1 MFPSLFNPKQLAI
14 RVLNAMLQREP
25 WALEKIAAHSGKTV
39 RLNVSKY
46 TIRLGIEADGTVSQA
61 DDEATP
67 NVTLTIN
74 DESLKQLPTA
84 ISQKASIDELASL
97 LHIEGD
103 AGLARLVSQLARDLR
118 WDIEGELSQIAGPF
132 VASMIMKTLQ
142 KAKETSQDLGS
153 RGAANVTE
161 FLSHE
166 SKILVPAVMMRG
178 LSDDVQEVR
187 EQIQQLEQRLKRLQV
202 NVKPK
207 QVTQA
212 SAVKHSSS
220 DSSVQGR

>member
-1 MFPSLFNPKQLAI
+1 MLLSLFNPKQLAF
-14 RVLNAMLQREP
+14 RVLNAMLLREP
-25 WALEKIAAHSGKTV
+25 WALQKIASHAGKTV
-39 RLNVSKY
+39 QLNVSKY
-46 TIRLGIEADGTVSQA
+46 TIRLGIESDGTVSQA

-74 DESLKQLPTA
+74 DESLRQLPTA

-103 AGLARLVSQLARDLR
+103 AGLARLVSELARDLR
-118 WDIEGELSQIAGPF
+118 WDIEGELSQIVGPF

-142 KAKETSQDLGS
+142 KAKETSQDLGNRS
-153 RGAANVTE
+153 VANVSE

-178 LSDDVQEVR
+178 LTDDIQEVR

-202 NVKPK
+202 SVKPK
-207 QVTQA
+207 LVTSPSKVKRPS
-212 SAVKHSSS
+212 SA
-220 DSSVQGR
+220 SSVQGS